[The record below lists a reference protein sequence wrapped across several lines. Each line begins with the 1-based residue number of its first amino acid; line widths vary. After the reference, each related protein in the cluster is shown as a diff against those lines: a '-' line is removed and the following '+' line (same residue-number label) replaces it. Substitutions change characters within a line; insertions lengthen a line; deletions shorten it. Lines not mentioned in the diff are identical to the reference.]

1 MEILVLAAHPDDE
14 VLGMGATIK
23 KLSKNNNVFLA
34 ILTEGATAQY
44 KDKKMVQVRREA
56 CQKSSKYL
64 GIKKISFMD
73 YPDMKLDT
81 IPHVEINKKIESIMK
96 EIKPEIVYSPSP
108 NDLNKDHK
116 IVFESAIV
124 ATRPHSSN
132 VKQFFCTLC

>member
-116 IVFESAIV
+116 IVS
-124 ATRPHSSN
+124 
-132 VKQFFCTLC
+132 